1 MCLQI
6 EEGIFINDSIIKSNA
21 LQKILMS
28 KHNFT
33 NFVKLIN
40 WKTQYL
46 LIIIIVLACGLMPK
60 ALRPVN
66 TTIFTIKKNFKRLK
80 YLSLKDI

>member
-46 LIIIIVLACGLMPK
+46 S
-60 ALRPVN
+60 
-66 TTIFTIKKNFKRLK
+66 TIKKI
-80 YLSLKDI
+80 LKD